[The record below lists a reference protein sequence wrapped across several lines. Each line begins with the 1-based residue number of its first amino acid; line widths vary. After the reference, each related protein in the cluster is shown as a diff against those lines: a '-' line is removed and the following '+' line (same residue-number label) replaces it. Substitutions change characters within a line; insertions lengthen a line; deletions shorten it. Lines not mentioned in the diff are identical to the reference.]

1 MIKVLKK
8 LWRRSSRR
16 NQGGTHRPGATN
28 RHEPAR
34 SLRIDWHKVGA
45 VVITIATL
53 SVLMSVHLLPD
64 KISLKPGDV
73 SPREIRAA
81 RSVVYLNSVETAR
94 QQEAARQK
102 SRPVYDISETAAP
115 SANRT
120 VREIFDRLAR
130 ARADYQ
136 ARRSHAHP
144 ESPQQILATLQPQIG
159 AEFTEAQ
166 LRYLL
171 TAPTPIFQ
179 RLSDTTARLVDDAM
193 DREIRDL
200 PLPGDLPH
208 ARREVAASARELLS
222 SSRDAAIVRV
232 VATQALRPNRL
243 LNRRKT
249 QEAREAAANSVKPVY
264 DPIARDEKIIG
275 QGEVVTPEHMDKF
288 LALGLLNPR
297 LQPTTGAAICLLA
310 ALMVFLVAFYIAR
323 TLPNLYANAKRL
335 TMLAVIILLG
345 VFGLKVG
352 ATLLGLQFSGGQLG
366 YLGMMSVAAAGML
379 VSVLLDMHLAVLIV
393 ALLAVQSGLIMN
405 HEIRFTVMT
414 LMSSLVG
421 ILSVGSVR
429 HKINLLHATAAL
441 AITNLA
447 LVWLLGL
454 LLNES
459 LAEMLSGSAWA
470 VAAAAFAT
478 FLFWFGVLALEKPFG
493 ILTHTTLLEMSA
505 SDRPLLKQLCAVA
518 PGTYAHSMM
527 VGTLAE
533 AGAQAIGADALLC
546 RVGGYYHDI
555 GKMKRPEFFVE
566 NQRRENVHGRLSP
579 SLSALII
586 IAHVRDGVEMAK
598 EHKLPPEVVDFIAQ
612 HHGTTLIRYFY
623 NQALM
628 DNGGSDLAPPGLEER
643 YRYPGPKPQTR
654 ETAIVMMADTVEAAT
669 RCLNRPTPETLQA
682 EIERLVREKMEDGQ
696 FDECPLTFQDV
707 TAVSQAFLRVLTAM
721 MHGRIDYPPV
731 PPRTASGMPM
741 EVVRPDLRPEP
752 ASRSFTPSGTE
763 GLAANEAGIPSYLPM
778 DARRDE
784 AVHEI
789 AAPADTNAPPDYVES
804 EERGIEAVA
813 RPVLQS
819 RAIPIVEP
827 EVLYGRLSVESP
839 EPSRAD
845 DFAAP
850 GSPPPASG
858 GRNEG
863 RGG

>member
-1 MIKVLKK
+1 
-8 LWRRSSRR
+8 
-16 NQGGTHRPGATN
+16 
-28 RHEPAR
+28 
-34 SLRIDWHKVGA
+34 
-45 VVITIATL
+45 
-53 SVLMSVHLLPD
+53 
-64 KISLKPGDV
+64 
-73 SPREIRAA
+73 
-81 RSVVYLNSVETAR
+81 
-94 QQEAARQK
+94 
-102 SRPVYDISETAAP
+102 
-115 SANRT
+115 
-120 VREIFDRLAR
+120 
-130 ARADYQ
+130 
-136 ARRSHAHP
+136 
-144 ESPQQILATLQPQIG
+144 
-159 AEFTEAQ
+159 
-166 LRYLL
+166 
-171 TAPTPIFQ
+171 
-179 RLSDTTARLVDDAM
+179 
-193 DREIRDL
+193 
-200 PLPGDLPH
+200 
-208 ARREVAASARELLS
+208 
-222 SSRDAAIVRV
+222 
-232 VATQALRPNRL
+232 
-243 LNRRKT
+243 
-249 QEAREAAANSVKPVY
+249 
-264 DPIARDEKIIG
+264 
-275 QGEVVTPEHMDKF
+275 
-288 LALGLLNPR
+288 
-297 LQPTTGAAICLLA
+297 
-310 ALMVFLVAFYIAR
+310 
-323 TLPNLYANAKRL
+323 
-335 TMLAVIILLG
+335 
-345 VFGLKVG
+345 
-352 ATLLGLQFSGGQLG
+352 
-366 YLGMMSVAAAGML
+366 
-379 VSVLLDMHLAVLIV
+379 
-393 ALLAVQSGLIMN
+393 
-405 HEIRFTVMT
+405 
-414 LMSSLVG
+414 
-421 ILSVGSVR
+421 
-429 HKINLLHATAAL
+429 
-441 AITNLA
+441 
-447 LVWLLGL
+447 
-454 LLNES
+454 
-459 LAEMLSGSAWA
+459 
-470 VAAAAFAT
+470 
-478 FLFWFGVLALEKPFG
+478 
-493 ILTHTTLLEMSA
+493 
-505 SDRPLLKQLCAVA
+505 
-518 PGTYAHSMM
+518 MM

-682 EIERLVREKMEDGQ
+682 EIERLAREKMEDGQ

-763 GLAANEAGIPSYLPM
+763 SLATNEAGIPSYLPM

-804 EERGIEAVA
+804 EERGIEAIA
-813 RPVLQS
+813 RPVLPS